1 MLVQITALYILH
13 VKKIKRTWHWSI
25 APASFRTNGH
35 RARFGMSASFL
46 IISQRNNNGDRMWR
60 ECDVNI
66 RTSHDR
72 WLRHPLSGWL
82 YMGNWHSEQYT
93 GARADPK
100 QLVASQQC
108 GNPETRGL
116 VLPDYVIAT
125 CSKFNASVKISAG
138 SDP

>member
-1 MLVQITALYILH
+1 MLVQITALHPTLKKKNLTLIDRSCILPH
-13 VKKIKRTWHWSI
+13 ER
-25 APASFRTNGH
+25 AS
-35 RARFGMSASFL
+35 SAIWDVGQLSNYRYHGA
-46 IISQRNNNGDRMWR
+46 IITAT
-60 ECDVNI
+60 ECDENVTSI

-82 YMGNWHSEQYT
+82 YMGNWHSEQHT

-138 SDP
+138 SRP